1 MSSNRSDQWESIQRA
16 AALDVDTSAGM
27 TDAPYPCQ
35 LDQVRIE
42 HLHEIT
48 IYVVSHLLILK
59 RQTAAKGF

>member
-1 MSSNRSDQWESIQRA
+1 MSSNRRDQWESIQRA

-35 LDQVRIE
+35 LDQIRFE
-42 HLHEIT
+42 HLHEIK